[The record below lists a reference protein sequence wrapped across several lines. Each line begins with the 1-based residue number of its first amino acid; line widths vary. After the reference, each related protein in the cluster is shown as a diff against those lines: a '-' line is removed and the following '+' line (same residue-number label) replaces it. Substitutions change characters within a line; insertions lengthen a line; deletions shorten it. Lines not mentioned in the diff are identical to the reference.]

1 MARVTQALIEKYHR
15 GECSRSEQELVE
27 QWLLSG
33 DADEQLD
40 LPPGEDREQHQ
51 REIWRGISRT
61 LPRNQWYRRLP
72 VRIGKTAAVLLTG
85 IFLVAIA
92 YRIVVTGGSRNAAE
106 SFAFHNKSAND
117 VQDLQL
123 GAYDITLAPNSIGTI
138 NHGQQSI
145 AFTGSILISPKAD
158 IELTLNGMQ
167 YTASDVQPKH
177 KFKKGEIYIAFT
189 GPDAGEPVIVVSRR
203 DLTYLPDVLQKQLM
217 NQFSI

>member
-1 MARVTQALIEKYHR
+1 MARVTQTLIEKYHR
-15 GECSRSEQELVE
+15 GECSLSEQEIVE

-51 REIWRGISRT
+51 REIWKEISRT
-61 LPRNQWYRRLP
+61 LPKNRWYRRLP
-72 VRIGKTAAVLLTG
+72 VVVGRVAAMVLIGTLL
-85 IFLVAIA
+85 IAIA
-92 YRIVVTGGSRNAAE
+92 YRIAVNEGTRNAVE
-106 SFAFHNKSAND
+106 SVAFHNKSTND

-123 GAYDITLAPNSIGTI
+123 GAYNITLAPNSIGTI

-145 AFTGSILISPKAD
+145 AFTGSILISPKTD

-167 YTASDVQPKH
+167 YTASGVQPKH

-189 GPDAGEPVIVVSRR
+189 GPDAGEPVMVVSRR